1 MDSSLAL
8 RENIKRL
15 MVRKGFSQKTLAN
28 NSGVSQKTIS
38 NLVANNGVLK
48 SPAVSTVESI
58 ASGLGVSPAELLGYE
73 STGATSAG
81 DDPYID
87 LSNLIRDFMAAD
99 SEGRRAILRVA
110 RNEAI
115 HAKQI

>member
-8 RENIKRL
+8 RENIKKL
-15 MVRKGFSQKTLAN
+15 MARKGFSQKTLAN

-58 ASGLGVSPAELLGYE
+58 ARGLGVSPAELLNYE
-73 STGATSAG
+73 STVASTAE
-81 DDPYID
+81 DDPYSE
-87 LSNLIRDFMAAD
+87 LSCLMRDFMAAG
-99 SEGRRAILRVA
+99 SEGRKAILRVA

>member
-1 MDSSLAL
+1 MDTSLAL
-8 RENIKRL
+8 RENIKKL
-15 MVRKGFSQKTLAN
+15 MAMKGFTQKALAN
-28 NSGVSQKTIS
+28 NSGISQKTIS

-58 ASGLGVSPAELLGYE
+58 ARGLDVSPAELLNYQ
-73 STGATSAG
+73 SAAASPTE
-81 DDPYID
+81 DDPYRD
-87 LSNLIRDFMAAD
+87 LSCLIRDFLAAD
-99 SEGRRAILRVA
+99 SEGRKAILRVA

>member
-8 RENIKRL
+8 RENIKKL
-15 MVRKGFSQKTLAN
+15 MARKGFSQKTLAN

-58 ASGLGVSPAELLGYE
+58 ARGLGVSPAELLGYE
-73 STGATSAG
+73 ITGATSAE

-87 LSNLIRDFMAAD
+87 LSSLIRDFIAAD
-99 SEGRRAILRVA
+99 SEGRKAILRVA

>member
-8 RENIKRL
+8 RENIKKL
-15 MVRKGFSQKTLAN
+15 MTQKGLSQKALAA

-38 NLVANNGVLK
+38 NIVASNGVLK

-58 ASGLGVSPAELLGYE
+58 ARGLGVGPEELLNYTSIGVSPAE
-73 STGATSAG
+73 G
-81 DDPYID
+81 DAYTD
-87 LSNLIRDFMAAD
+87 LSSLIRDFMAAD
-99 SEGRRAILRVA
+99 SEGRKMILRVA

-115 HAKQI
+115 NAK

>member
-1 MDSSLAL
+1 MNSSLAL
-8 RENIKRL
+8 RENIKKL
-15 MVRKGFSQKTLAN
+15 MARKGFSQKTLAN

-58 ASGLGVSPAELLGYE
+58 ACGLGVNPVELLNYE
-73 STGATSAG
+73 STAVSPTQ
-81 DDPYID
+81 DDPYRD
-87 LSNLIRDFMAAD
+87 LSCLIRDFMAAD
-99 SEGRRAILRVA
+99 SEGRKAILRVA